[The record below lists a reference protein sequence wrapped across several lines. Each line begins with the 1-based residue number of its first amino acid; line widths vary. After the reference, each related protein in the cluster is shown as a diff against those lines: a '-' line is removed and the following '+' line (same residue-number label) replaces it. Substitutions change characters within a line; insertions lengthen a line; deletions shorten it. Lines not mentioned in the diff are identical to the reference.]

1 MLTRTRLM
9 VLLCGLMIVAPAM
22 AHAQDFGIVE
32 SAETIDKGN
41 FKIRANPMVLFGK
54 DQDKTIGVAAA
65 AGYGFTRN
73 FDMEAQLGLYDG
85 MMLFGANAEVW
96 VLKREPFDFS
106 IALGLHARRGDK
118 TVDATGIDL
127 TFLPSKH
134 VTDKLDIY
142 GGLDFAFESI
152 SDRFGGGSFKTVH
165 VVPGV
170 EYKLNPDLDFVAELG
185 LAVNDAARH
194 YASAGLA
201 YYFR

>member
-1 MLTRTRLM
+1 MLKRTRLM
-9 VLLCGLMIVAPAM
+9 MLLCGLTIATPAI

-54 DQDKTIGVAAA
+54 DQDKTVGVAVG
-65 AGYGFTRN
+65 AGYGFTKN
-73 FDMEAQLGLYDG
+73 FDMEGQLALYDG
-85 MMLFGANAEVW
+85 MTMFGVNGEVW
-96 VLKREPFDFS
+96 AVKRDPFDFS
-106 IALGLHARRGDK
+106 VAFGVHARRGDK
-118 TVDATGIDL
+118 TVDATGLDL

-134 VTDKLDIY
+134 VNEKLDVY

-152 SDRFGGGSFKTVH
+152 SDNFGGGSFKTIH
-165 VVPGV
+165 LVPGL

-185 LAVNDAARH
+185 LGLNDEARH
-194 YASAGLA
+194 YVSAGLA